1 MNPSSNVVYVFS
13 EPERSDLTKIGT
25 CSKGGWERFREGAF
39 MNPRGLDVVAMWTMP
54 DTTTASLREREAH
67 KLFRRLEG
75 ADGREWFHADRDQA
89 VARLTLLFGREPDY
103 RGTNL
108 PFSVDELF
116 SSDRYDELSERG
128 DRYKGRLVQ
137 RRIWIHSELGGEFTK
152 VSQNTWWCEA
162 NSRSTN
168 AKRITYN
175 TRLMS
180 PVACLALVVDEASPE
195 WEALIEAAN
204 RRTLSTYQQIADQFA
219 VRDRPS
225 GRVGWTRT
233 APDRLVEE
241 LMSLGFT
248 SLELDPA
255 RPPRGVKSVTYPDR

>member
-1 MNPSSNVVYVFS
+1 MNLKFNVIYVFS
-13 EPERSDLTKIGT
+13 EPGRSDIVKIGT

-39 MNPRGLDVVAMWTMP
+39 MNPRGLDVVAMWQMP
-54 DTTTASLREREAH
+54 DTAATSLREREAH

-75 ADGREWFHADRDQA
+75 ADGNEWFVADRDQA
-89 VARLTLLFGREPDY
+89 LARLTQLFGRAPDFLN
-103 RGTNL
+103 GNL
-108 PFSVDELF
+108 PFSVEGLYT
-116 SSDRYDELSERG
+116 SDRYDELSERS

-137 RRIWIHSELGGEFTK
+137 RRIWLHTERGGEFTK

-175 TRLMS
+175 TRRMS
-180 PVACLALVVDEASPE
+180 PAACLAIAVDEASPE
-195 WEALIEAAN
+195 WEPLVEAAN
-204 RRTLSTYQQIADQFA
+204 SKTMDAHRQLVDEFA
-219 VRDRPS
+219 VRDLPS

-233 APDRLVEE
+233 APERLVEE
-241 LMSLGFT
+241 LISHGFSSLD
-248 SLELDPA
+248 LDPG